1 MAKCRAL
8 RTRVTHAFAGH
19 TRGGEGH
26 DAWRAVKLLRTFIV
40 CLLGGVP
47 FALAV
52 RARYT
57 RVLDRDGTR
66 CRWLLMVLR
75 WGAVPGRR
83 ARLLRLLL
91 LSLRITGGVGV
102 GARVVTLTRA
112 GRELRDL
119 DVRHF
124 HKH

>member
-1 MAKCRAL
+1 M
-8 RTRVTHAFAGH
+8 THAFASH
-19 TRGGEGH
+19 TREGEGH
-26 DAWRAVKLLRTFIV
+26 VAWRAVRLLRTFIV

-52 RARYT
+52 RT
-57 RVLDRDGTR
+57 SNTGVLERDGTR
-66 CRWLLMVLR
+66 CRWLLR
-75 WGAVPGRR
+75 IFGWGAVPGRR

-91 LSLRITGGVGV
+91 LSLRIAGGVGV
-102 GARVVTLTRA
+102 GARVITLTRA